1 MAPKKKKVP
10 TCQFFCLK
18 SLQKALNNYIKNATE
33 GCQKQNQDFGT
44 LSILEHNV
52 EENVRT
58 VQQYLFQS
66 TPICLCSKLAETF
79 LKALKQWLSVNI
91 SNEITELTDSM
102 YVALRLSE
110 VIANHTIGNSPITYA
125 HYTYNSSKNYSQK
138 FREIN
143 VIIFTVWKSKVK
155 RDHVQKFRQNAHLNS
170 AKSAFRNSWFSFF

>member
-110 VIANHTIGNSPITYA
+110 VIANHTIGNSPITPI
-125 HYTYNSSKNYSQK
+125 TLIISQK
-138 FREIN
+138 ITLKNF
-143 VIIFTVWKSKVK
+143 VKSTLLYY
-155 RDHVQKFRQNAHLNS
+155 N
-170 AKSAFRNSWFSFF
+170 